1 MRTIAKNRKKVDA
14 EFCGWYILRH
24 KNSNQRQK
32 MNALHNNVVSFP
44 LSHASFSSYNPISEQ
59 DALSSLQDLFNRAGE
74 RHKDNERLV
83 AHVEKSTKVCSV
95 TITPFQ
101 DLEMAF
107 TALIEKVNKNW
118 KNLHNDSRF
127 NFFKELIG
135 FRLQWIKEGNE
146 RMIKIEEIERNYSQ
160 SLNHFTIPEGT
171 PIHFKLTADNAPM
184 NSFWIPQLSGQIYSM
199 TGMTTQLNVM
209 AQGPGIFQ
217 GRAVEINGEGYADMT
232 FLVTSTPKQDFE
244 KWVEK
249 VKDSPHHLT
258 EKTYDELLKP
268 SIDRSMTLFSQVK
281 EDLFHEIVHKYM
293 YPSKPVL

>member
-1 MRTIAKNRKKVDA
+1 LRTIAKNRKKVDA

-160 SLNHFTIPEGT
+160 SLSFLPNVLQTLVRQYSSKSFFLKTLSNDHRVLDLSGLNVTDDMLESLPQGLRILDLSQCTGLTMCAVLGGIDPPLE
-171 PIHFKLTADNAPM
+171 KLTLPDGTELAGEEAIQKACGD
-184 NSFWIPQLSGQIYSM
+184 YS
-199 TGMTTQLNVM
+199 V
-209 AQGPGIFQ
+209 
-217 GRAVEINGEGYADMT
+217 YK
-232 FLVTSTPKQDFE
+232 FL
-244 KWVEK
+244 
-249 VKDSPHHLT
+249 
-258 EKTYDELLKP
+258 
-268 SIDRSMTLFSQVK
+268 
-281 EDLFHEIVHKYM
+281 
-293 YPSKPVL
+293 